1 MAYNR
6 ILLPVDGSEH
16 SMHAVAHAVS
26 LVREG
31 GEIVV
36 ATVLPPIPNVIGG
49 DARKEAEEA
58 VKTDASLI
66 TQPVMD
72 VIAKDNIACREKI
85 VLHTSTAEGIIET
98 AEDMKCDLIV
108 MGSRGRSDIEG
119 LLLGSVTHTRCLPS
133 PPSPCSS
140 YGKKLPVR
148 YRTNRLG
155 RRAFLEK
162 GSPSPA
168 RQPLPLPRSPAA
180 KAARK
185 KLLRRRP
192 MQGRK
197 ACRISSPTADSE

>member
-58 VKTDASLI
+58 VKNDASLI

-119 LLLGSVTHTRCLPS
+119 LLLGSVTHKVVRKPERIHCKGCPVST
-133 PPSPCSS
+133 PCQSS
-140 YGKKLPVR
+140 VGIRDAPD
-148 YRTNRLG
+148 
-155 RRAFLEK
+155 AA
-162 GSPSPA
+162 GSGLFA
-168 RQPLPLPRSPAA
+168 GIAERVGATVA
-180 KAARK
+180 
-185 KLLRRRP
+185 
-192 MQGRK
+192 
-197 ACRISSPTADSE
+197 

>member
-108 MGSRGRSDIEG
+108 MGSRGRSDIEVVEIR
-119 LLLGSVTHTRCLPS
+119 LSV
-133 PPSPCSS
+133 
-140 YGKKLPVR
+140 KKLWRKIVR
-148 YRTNRLG
+148 
-155 RRAFLEK
+155 
-162 GSPSPA
+162 
-168 RQPLPLPRSPAA
+168 
-180 KAARK
+180 
-185 KLLRRRP
+185 
-192 MQGRK
+192 
-197 ACRISSPTADSE
+197 

>member
-49 DARKEAEEA
+49 DARK
-58 VKTDASLI
+58 DASLI

-119 LLLGSVTHTRCLPS
+119 LLLGSVTHKVLTLATV
-133 PPSPCSS
+133 
-140 YGKKLPVR
+140 PVLVVR
-148 YRTNRLG
+148 
-155 RRAFLEK
+155 
-162 GSPSPA
+162 
-168 RQPLPLPRSPAA
+168 
-180 KAARK
+180 
-185 KLLRRRP
+185 
-192 MQGRK
+192 
-197 ACRISSPTADSE
+197 

>member
-98 AEDMKCDLIV
+98 AEDLKCDLIV

-119 LLLGSVTHTRCLPS
+119 LLLGSVTHKVLP
-133 PPSPCSS
+133 
-140 YGKKLPVR
+140 LR

>member
-58 VKTDASLI
+58 VKNLI

-119 LLLGSVTHTRCLPS
+119 LLLGSVTHKVLTLATV
-133 PPSPCSS
+133 
-140 YGKKLPVR
+140 PVLVVR
-148 YRTNRLG
+148 
-155 RRAFLEK
+155 
-162 GSPSPA
+162 
-168 RQPLPLPRSPAA
+168 
-180 KAARK
+180 
-185 KLLRRRP
+185 
-192 MQGRK
+192 
-197 ACRISSPTADSE
+197 

>member
-98 AEDMKCDLIV
+98 AEDLKCDLIV

-119 LLLGSVTHTRCLPS
+119 LLLGSVTHKVLTLATVPVLVVRSKASGTLPDEQAGEESLSREGISLPS
-133 PPSPCSS
+133 QTAP
-140 YGKKLPVR
+140 
-148 YRTNRLG
+148 
-155 RRAFLEK
+155 
-162 GSPSPA
+162 
-168 RQPLPLPRSPAA
+168 
-180 KAARK
+180 
-185 KLLRRRP
+185 
-192 MQGRK
+192 
-197 ACRISSPTADSE
+197 SSPEIPGR

>member
-58 VKTDASLI
+58 VKNDASLI

-119 LLLGSVTHTRCLPS
+119 LLLGSVTHKVLTLATVPVLVVREKASGTLPDEQAGEES
-133 PPSPCSS
+133 LS
-140 YGKKLPVR
+140 R
-148 YRTNRLG
+148 ERL
-155 RRAFLEK
+155 
-162 GSPSPA
+162 SSPA
-168 RQPLPLPRSPAA
+168 RQPLPLPSSPAA

-185 KLLRRRP
+185 KLPRRRP

>member
-72 VIAKDNIACREKI
+72 VIAKDNIACREK
-85 VLHTSTAEGIIET
+85 VPAAAATSKAFSS
-98 AEDMKCDLIV
+98 AA
-108 MGSRGRSDIEG
+108 SP
-119 LLLGSVTHTRCLPS
+119 TRCLPS

>member
-26 LVREG
+26 LVRE
-31 GEIVV
+31 
-36 ATVLPPIPNVIGG
+36 
-49 DARKEAEEA
+49 AEEA
-58 VKTDASLI
+58 VKNDASLI

-119 LLLGSVTHTRCLPS
+119 LLLGSVTHKVLTLATV
-133 PPSPCSS
+133 
-140 YGKKLPVR
+140 PVLVVR
-148 YRTNRLG
+148 
-155 RRAFLEK
+155 
-162 GSPSPA
+162 
-168 RQPLPLPRSPAA
+168 
-180 KAARK
+180 
-185 KLLRRRP
+185 
-192 MQGRK
+192 
-197 ACRISSPTADSE
+197 

>member
-49 DARKEAEEA
+49 DARREAEEA
-58 VKTDASLI
+58 VKTDANLI

-119 LLLGSVTHTRCLPS
+119 LLLGSVTHKVLTLAKVPA
-133 PPSPCSS
+133 
-140 YGKKLPVR
+140 LVVR
-148 YRTNRLG
+148 
-155 RRAFLEK
+155 
-162 GSPSPA
+162 
-168 RQPLPLPRSPAA
+168 
-180 KAARK
+180 
-185 KLLRRRP
+185 
-192 MQGRK
+192 
-197 ACRISSPTADSE
+197 

>member
-72 VIAKDNIACREKI
+72 AVSYTHLTLPTKRI
-85 VLHTSTAEGIIET
+85 V
-98 AEDMKCDLIV
+98 
-108 MGSRGRSDIEG
+108 
-119 LLLGSVTHTRCLPS
+119 
-133 PPSPCSS
+133 
-140 YGKKLPVR
+140 
-148 YRTNRLG
+148 
-155 RRAFLEK
+155 
-162 GSPSPA
+162 
-168 RQPLPLPRSPAA
+168 
-180 KAARK
+180 
-185 KLLRRRP
+185 
-192 MQGRK
+192 
-197 ACRISSPTADSE
+197 

>member
-1 MAYNR
+1 M
-6 ILLPVDGSEH
+6 LEK
-16 SMHAVAHAVS
+16 S
-26 LVREG
+26 LEELEFEETGVTRKERWKVMWAS
-31 GEIVV
+31 IVV

-119 LLLGSVTHTRCLPS
+119 LFLGSVTHKVLTLATV
-133 PPSPCSS
+133 
-140 YGKKLPVR
+140 PVLVVR
-148 YRTNRLG
+148 
-155 RRAFLEK
+155 
-162 GSPSPA
+162 
-168 RQPLPLPRSPAA
+168 
-180 KAARK
+180 
-185 KLLRRRP
+185 
-192 MQGRK
+192 
-197 ACRISSPTADSE
+197 

>member
-58 VKTDASLI
+58 VKNDASLI
-66 TQPVMD
+66 TQPVM
-72 VIAKDNIACREKI
+72 DNIACREKI

-119 LLLGSVTHTRCLPS
+119 LLLGSVTHKVLTLATV
-133 PPSPCSS
+133 
-140 YGKKLPVR
+140 PVLVVR
-148 YRTNRLG
+148 
-155 RRAFLEK
+155 
-162 GSPSPA
+162 
-168 RQPLPLPRSPAA
+168 
-180 KAARK
+180 
-185 KLLRRRP
+185 
-192 MQGRK
+192 
-197 ACRISSPTADSE
+197 

>member
-58 VKTDASLI
+58 VKNDASLI
-66 TQPVMD
+66 TQP
-72 VIAKDNIACREKI
+72 AKDNIACREKI

-119 LLLGSVTHTRCLPS
+119 LLLGSVTHKVLTLATV
-133 PPSPCSS
+133 
-140 YGKKLPVR
+140 PVLVVR
-148 YRTNRLG
+148 
-155 RRAFLEK
+155 
-162 GSPSPA
+162 
-168 RQPLPLPRSPAA
+168 
-180 KAARK
+180 
-185 KLLRRRP
+185 
-192 MQGRK
+192 
-197 ACRISSPTADSE
+197 

>member
-85 VLHTSTAEGIIET
+85 VLHTSTAEGIIEP

-119 LLLGSVTHTRCLPS
+119 LLLGSVTHKVLTLATVPVLVVRSKASGTLPDEQAGEESLSREGISLPS
-133 PPSPCSS
+133 QTAP
-140 YGKKLPVR
+140 
-148 YRTNRLG
+148 
-155 RRAFLEK
+155 
-162 GSPSPA
+162 
-168 RQPLPLPRSPAA
+168 
-180 KAARK
+180 
-185 KLLRRRP
+185 
-192 MQGRK
+192 
-197 ACRISSPTADSE
+197 SSPEIPGR

>member
-36 ATVLPPIPNVIGG
+36 ATVLPHPNVIGAMR
-49 DARKEAEEA
+49 ARKP
-58 VKTDASLI
+58 KSRQDRR
-66 TQPVMD
+66 QPHHPAVMD

-119 LLLGSVTHTRCLPS
+119 LLLGSVTHKVLTLATV
-133 PPSPCSS
+133 
-140 YGKKLPVR
+140 PVLVVR
-148 YRTNRLG
+148 
-155 RRAFLEK
+155 
-162 GSPSPA
+162 
-168 RQPLPLPRSPAA
+168 
-180 KAARK
+180 
-185 KLLRRRP
+185 
-192 MQGRK
+192 
-197 ACRISSPTADSE
+197 